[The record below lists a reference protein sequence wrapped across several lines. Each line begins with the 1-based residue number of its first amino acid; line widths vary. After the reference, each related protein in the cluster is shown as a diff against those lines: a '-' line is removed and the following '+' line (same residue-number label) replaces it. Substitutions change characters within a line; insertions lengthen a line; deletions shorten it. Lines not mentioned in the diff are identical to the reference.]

1 MNKLCDASGT
11 DFACSLFILSENIG
25 WIQYADGLDY
35 LFVWVLDCTT
45 VADLFLDSMANVYH
59 LDSMAT
65 VSLQM
70 VSQMAMLTYMLSVV
84 LHFVTWLGQ
93 ILLNNV
99 CCCLHGE
106 IQAMKSCFKV
116 LLSWDKANVF
126 TFKILLIPGFP
137 HTCIVVVVLVRSK
150 LLVFHD
156 SCLSNSFLF

>member
-99 CCCLHGE
+99 
-106 IQAMKSCFKV
+106 
-116 LLSWDKANVF
+116 
-126 TFKILLIPGFP
+126 
-137 HTCIVVVVLVRSK
+137 VVYMARSK
-150 LLVFHD
+150 L
-156 SCLSNSFLF
+156 